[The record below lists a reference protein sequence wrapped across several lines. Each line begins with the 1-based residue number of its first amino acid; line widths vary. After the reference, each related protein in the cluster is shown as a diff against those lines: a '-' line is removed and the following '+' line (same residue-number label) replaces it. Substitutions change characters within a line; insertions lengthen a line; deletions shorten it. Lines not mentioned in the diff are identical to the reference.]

1 MEQQQEAAAAQPK
14 ATTAP
19 AGRQLALRSTFS
31 TLAAFASSRALAR
44 APTMEEGVKFSGGV
58 VAALLAMR
66 YAGSL
71 RSACMLGLLS
81 GLFAHSLYADVLRK
95 KRRRRGDKR
104 SKEEELEEEADEEEE
119 KKEEEEEDAA
129 DSSS

>member
-1 MEQQQEAAAAQPK
+1 MEQRRQEAATANA
-14 ATTAP
+14 AP
-19 AGRQLALRSTFS
+19 ADRQLTLRSRFS
-31 TLAAFASSRALAR
+31 SIAALAASSGVLAR
-44 APTMEEGVKFSGGV
+44 APTLEEGVKFSGGA

-71 RSACMLGLLS
+71 RSACVLGLLS

-104 SKEEELEEEADEEEE
+104 PLGDAEEAEEEA
-119 KKEEEEEDAA
+119 EEEEEEEESATDC
-129 DSSS
+129 SS